1 MGPPPARRTDAVAMI
16 DSIPPAPDLPP
27 SPWICRHAVLVAP
40 AAPVLDLAC
49 GRGRHARW
57 FAARGHP
64 VVAVDRDGAALA
76 GLRAAPGVEVLQAD
90 LEDAPWPL
98 EGRRFGAVV
107 VANYLHRPTF
117 DRLLAA
123 LADDGALLYETFA
136 VGNERYGRPANP
148 AFLLA
153 EDELLARCG
162 GRLRVIAFEQGRIDD
177 AGRRAVVQRIAA
189 VGRSC
194 PWPPPLAGV
203 AAPGAAPAP
212 PGRIG

>member
-1 MGPPPARRTDAVAMI
+1 MGSDATTAGSTRGSRLFVAVVPPDDVLEAVAAL
-16 DSIPPAPDLPP
+16 PRPQEPGVRWTRPDTWHVTL
-27 SPWICRHAVLVAP
+27 RFLG
-40 AAPVLDLAC
+40 D
-49 GRGRHARW
+49 R
-57 FAARGHP
+57 
-64 VVAVDRDGAALA
+64 VDEATASRALA

-98 EGRRFGAVV
+98 AGRRFGAVV

-162 GRLRVIAFEQGRIDD
+162 GRLRVVAFEQGRVDD